1 MQTVIYADVL
11 VAVNTFVTYF
21 ILVCARVVS
30 KIGTGRLGAAAAS
43 LAGGFSALIILAGDI
58 GPVLSL
64 GYKLLTAAVIC
75 LLGFMPRSFKAFFKS
90 LAAFFAVSFAFGG
103 VCFAAECIF
112 HPRGLVYRNGTVYF
126 DVSVFSIAVFTLLCY
141 GLTLIFDRLLK
152 RRAADNTLYTL
163 TVVFRN
169 KSISVKA
176 LYDTGNSMCDALSGN
191 PVTILNINAAS
202 ALFSYDELVFLKRGS
217 LDGEGIPESFKKHLR
232 LTPCAGVCGSRLL
245 KAFVPEKIIISDG
258 KTVCESTCCTVALAD
273 SAADGEFEAILNSA
287 VFERSKRVN
296 ENKNENRI
304 FN

>member
-1 MQTVIYADVL
+1 MQTVIFADVL
-11 VAVNTFVTYF
+11 VAVNAFVTYF

-30 KIGTGRLGAAAAS
+30 KIGTHRTGTAAAS
-43 LAGGFSALIILAGDI
+43 LAGGFSALIILAGDLN
-58 GPVLSL
+58 VLLSI

-75 LLGFMPRSFKAFFKS
+75 FIAFLPRSLKAFFKS
-90 LAAFFAVSFAFGG
+90 FAAFFAVSFAFGG
-103 VCFAAECIF
+103 VCFAAECVF
-112 HPRGLVYRNGTVYF
+112 HPQGLVYRNGTVYF

-169 KSISVKA
+169 KSISVRA
-176 LYDTGNSMCDALSGN
+176 LYDTGNSVCDAVNGN
-191 PVTILNINAAS
+191 PVTVLNINAAS

-232 LTPCAGVCGSRLL
+232 LTPCAGVCGSSLL

-258 KTVCESTCCTVALAD
+258 TRVCESTCCTVALTD
-273 SAADGEFEAILNSA
+273 SVGGGEFAAILNSE

-296 ENKNENRI
+296 EKKNRI
-304 FN
+304 FNK